1 MITYKN
7 HKYSVSPVYI
17 GKNVWIRPTEEKLY
31 IYYNT
36 EMIAVHNLS
45 KKRLNYQKDHYTEL
59 LSRLFD
65 SEDSVAEIA
74 EVNLRQMDDFL

>member
-7 HKYSVSPVYI
+7 HKYSVPPAYI
-17 GKNVWIRPTEEKLY
+17 GKNVWIRQTEEKLY
-31 IYYNT
+31 IYYNM

-45 KKRLNYQKDHYTEL
+45 EKRLNYQKDHYTEL

-65 SEDSVAEIA
+65 SETSVAQIA